1 MNWVSTQTRPDA
13 SFEVCVT
20 CNTGKNPTVKFLKDA
35 NRALRK
41 SKNSDLEIC
50 FPLLGD
56 PKELT
61 VLAYSDA
68 TYASLTDGASQGAYI
83 VFLQGENGMVAP
95 ILWQSKKLDRVT
107 KSPLASEASAVGEA
121 ADAGYFIASMLCDT
135 LKDNKLRTVHC
146 FTDNRSLVDTVKSM
160 KMHNDHK
167 LRVDL
172 SRLREMLNRNE
183 ITLSWVEG
191 KSQLANCLTKKGA
204 STHLLL
210 ETLQCSRILKHY

>member
-41 SKNSDLEIC
+41 LKNSELEIC

-68 TYASLTDGASQGAYI
+68 TYASLVDGASQGAFI
-83 VFLQGENGMVAP
+83 IFLRGGNGKIAP
-95 ILWQSKKLDRVT
+95 ILWQSKKLERVT

-121 ADAGYFIASMLCDT
+121 ADAGYFVASMLCDI
-135 LKDNKLRTVHC
+135 LKDSDLRTVHC
-146 FTDNRSLVDTVKSM
+146 FTDNKSLVETVKSM
-160 KMHNDHK
+160 KMHSDRK

-172 SRLREMLNRNE
+172 SRLREMLGGNE
-183 ITLSWVEG
+183 ITLSWVDG
-191 KSQLANCLTKKGA
+191 KSQLANSLTKKGA
-204 STHLLL
+204 STDLLF
-210 ETLQCSRILKHY
+210 ETLRSSKILV